1 MHRSAEPST
10 HGTYRRC
17 RQSANT
23 YAFGRRAAV
32 RMPALLRLTRRSG
45 SRNSIADERAH
56 VTLVRLGVFDRP
68 VLDRIRRPIAG
79 LDL

>member
-1 MHRSAEPST
+1 
-10 HGTYRRC
+10 
-17 RQSANT
+17 
-23 YAFGRRAAV
+23 
-32 RMPALLRLTRRSG
+32 MPALLRLTWHSG

-68 VLDRIRRPIAG
+68 VLDRIRRRIAG

>member
-1 MHRSAEPST
+1 MIRPHDANPGGSNFRK
-10 HGTYRRC
+10 
-17 RQSANT
+17 RQPL
-23 YAFGRRAAV
+23 RH
-32 RMPALLRLTRRSG
+32 LRLLSSRVTAPG
-45 SRNSIADERAH
+45 SRNSVADERAH